1 MNIENKKHR
10 LELLQK
16 KHDLKHS
23 MVEALEAEKAPE
35 KTINRAK
42 QEKLAL
48 KDEITT
54 LKKELGDN
62 L

>member
-16 KHDLKHS
+16 KHDLQHS